1 MINLDTEDS
10 NNEEKNNARTPDNQL
25 SSEVDS
31 GGLVC
36 GDASVRSAAAGVVF
50 LSQTKD
56 KPVGGAKGEEE
67 DVAAEDVILH
77 LVAG

>member
-1 MINLDTEDS
+1 M
-10 NNEEKNNARTPDNQL
+10 

-36 GDASVRSAAAGVVF
+36 GDASVRSAAAGIVF
-50 LSQTKD
+50 FSQTKD
-56 KPVGGAKGEEE
+56 KPVGGAEGEEE